1 MALGY
6 QKYLLILAHRLFC
19 RQNGLLADQ
28 VKMYHRIRQ
37 DRHAAQGDHRKF
49 FEIFHRML
57 SPIDAE
63 FRIKSCGVFF
73 IVSYTIK
80 NAVRICRGRRLL
92 LSFYFASLKP
102 SRSPCFSRRTTIGF
116 PVPSTASFVITHC
129 VMLGSEGI

>member
-1 MALGY
+1 
-6 QKYLLILAHRLFC
+6 
-19 RQNGLLADQ
+19 
-28 VKMYHRIRQ
+28 MYHRIRQ

-73 IVSYTIK
+73 IVWKRSFLYDK